1 MADKSSPLKRERT
14 GDRLVFQPRQIQPR
28 HLLVGRLGVRL
39 ELKYVVPGI
48 LTFLLLSAGELHA
61 QPNTT
66 LAGTENV
73 LVYPSIAVAV
83 NKAVVIRLPQKASK
97 VAVTQP
103 KIAEVEVVSPDTLL
117 IHGRAVGATSLVIW
131 FEEPVISKERR

>member
-1 MADKSSPLKRERT
+1 M
-14 GDRLVFQPRQIQPR
+14 
-28 HLLVGRLGVRL
+28 
-39 ELKYVVPGI
+39 KYVLLGI
-48 LTFLLLSAGELHA
+48 LTFLLLSAGELQA

-73 LVYPSIAVAV
+73 RVYPSIAVAV
-83 NKAVVIRLPQKASK
+83 NKAVVIRLPKKATK

-131 FEEPVISKERR
+131 LEEP

>member
-1 MADKSSPLKRERT
+1 M
-14 GDRLVFQPRQIQPR
+14 
-28 HLLVGRLGVRL
+28 
-39 ELKYVVPGI
+39 KYGVPGI
-48 LTFLLLSAGELHA
+48 LTFLLLYKARVEPDA
-61 QPNTT
+61 T
-66 LAGTENV
+66 LAAAENV

-83 NKAVVIRLPQKASK
+83 NKAVVIRLPKKATK

-131 FEEPVISKERR
+131 LEGR

>member
-1 MADKSSPLKRERT
+1 MKC
-14 GDRLVFQPRQIQPR
+14 
-28 HLLVGRLGVRL
+28 
-39 ELKYVVPGI
+39 VVPGI
-48 LTFLLLSAGELHA
+48 LTFLLLSARELHA

-73 LVYPSIAVAV
+73 LVYPSINVAV
-83 NKAVVIRLPQKASK
+83 NKAVVIRLPKKATK

-117 IHGRAVGATSLVIW
+117 IHGRTVGATSLVIW
-131 FEEPVISKERR
+131 FEEP

>member
-1 MADKSSPLKRERT
+1 MK
-14 GDRLVFQPRQIQPR
+14 
-28 HLLVGRLGVRL
+28 H
-39 ELKYVVPGI
+39 VVPGI
-48 LTFLLLSAGELHA
+48 LMFLLLSAGGLHA

-66 LAGTENV
+66 RGGTENV

-83 NKAVVIRLPQKASK
+83 HKAVVIRLPKKATK

-103 KIAEVEVVSPDTLL
+103 KIAVVEIVSPDTIL

-131 FEEPVISKERR
+131 FEDP

>member
-1 MADKSSPLKRERT
+1 M
-14 GDRLVFQPRQIQPR
+14 
-28 HLLVGRLGVRL
+28 
-39 ELKYVVPGI
+39 KYVVLGI
-48 LTFLLLSAGELHA
+48 LTFLLLSPGELHA

-83 NKAVVIRLPQKASK
+83 NKAVVIRLPKKATK

-117 IHGRAVGATSLVIW
+117 IHGKAVGATSLVIW

>member
-1 MADKSSPLKRERT
+1 M
-14 GDRLVFQPRQIQPR
+14 
-28 HLLVGRLGVRL
+28 
-39 ELKYVVPGI
+39 KYVVPGI
-48 LTFLLLSAGELHA
+48 LTFLLLSPGELHA

-66 LAGTENV
+66 LTGTENV

-83 NKAVVIRLPQKASK
+83 NKAVVIRLPKKATK

-117 IHGRAVGATSLVIW
+117 IHGKAVGATSLVIW
-131 FEEPVISKERR
+131 FEEPVISKKRR